1 MLPLSLLSA
10 AKGNP
15 MLIELKNGDTYNGR
29 LVSSDSWM
37 NINLQDVICTSR
49 EGDRFWELKEC
60 YIRGSAIKYL
70 RIPDEVLDAAQED
83 EAQKKKEK
91 VLVNEEELILVE
103 VEVVDGVLDGAAVV
117 VVMADVE
124 EDVGMF
130 VGEVVVKIEDVVAV
144 LIAKKADNY
153 SFLH

>member
-83 EAQKKKEK
+83 EAHKEK
-91 VLVNEEELILVE
+91 RKGFGQRGRVNFGRGGGRGRGAGRGGGRGR
-103 VEVVDGVLDGAAVV
+103 DGGRGRGRG
-117 VVMADVE
+117 DVR
-124 EDVGMF
+124 GRSG
-130 VGEVVVKIEDVVAV
+130 GENRGRGRGINSKE
-144 LIAKKADNY
+144 
-153 SFLH
+153 S